1 MNRSNKFNIYSPKKH
16 YRKYIFIIFLFIIFI
31 YFIQKNLLENEKREN
46 NKKEKNNFDVNFRY
60 DNYQNN
66 LITDKMKQKAKW
78 VLNINDA
85 KFINGLIRKLKPQN
99 CLEIGVAYG
108 GSAIL
113 ILNAIKDIKNSCL
126 VSLDL
131 YNIFLNKKIGY
142 RVNKYFPELAK
153 NWKLF
158 TGNQPH
164 KFLVKLNMK
173 FDFLFLDSIHVPPGE
188 ILNFI
193 EALPFLN
200 ENAIV
205 VIHDILWH
213 LYIKNKI
220 YPSNINL
227 FPAIYGD
234 KLLLRKE
241 DGYIGN
247 FGAVILY
254 PNQKSHFLNYFLL
267 LLNFWQYMPTDNQI
281 NDLRI
286 FIKKYYNNSFYLRLF
301 NIAVDKNKFYSKNYM
316 SIYHQIKNKEYKK
329 RLNNITIT
337 NKIIN

>member
-1 MNRSNKFNIYSPKKH
+1 MNRTNILNIYSPKLS
-16 YRKYIFIIFLFIIFI
+16 YSYYIFIIVLFIIFI
-31 YFIQKNLLENEKREN
+31 YFIQKNLLENEKKEN
-46 NKKEKNNFDVNFRY
+46 QKKEKNSFDVNFRY
-60 DNYQNN
+60 DNYQSN
-66 LITDKMKQKAKW
+66 LITDKMRQKAEW

-85 KFINGLIRKLKPQN
+85 KFINGLIRKLKPKN

-113 ILNAIKDIKNSCL
+113 ILNAIKDIKNSYL

-131 YNIFLNKKIGY
+131 NNFFLSKKIGY
-142 RVNKYFPELAK
+142 RVNEYFPELAK

-158 TGNQPH
+158 TGDQPH

-173 FDFLFLDSIHVPPGE
+173 FDFLFLDSAHIPPGE

-213 LYIKNKI
+213 LHIQKKI

-227 FPAIYGD
+227 FPSIYGD
-234 KLLLRKE
+234 KILLRKE

-247 FGAVILY
+247 FGAAILY
-254 PNQKSHFLNYFLL
+254 PNQTIHYLNYFLL

-286 FIKKYYNNSFYLRLF
+286 FIKKYYNNTFYLKLF
-301 NIAVDKNKFYSKNYM
+301 NIAVNRNKFYIKFNI
-316 SIYHQIKNKEYKK
+316 SIYNKIKNKEYNK
-329 RLNNITIT
+329 RLNNITIQ
-337 NKIIN
+337 N